1 MLTVL
6 LRLWLCLH
14 LQPLC
19 ALRRAQILLRHPLL
33 PGLLCLTLGCDSS
46 PQSSQALC
54 LDGQQ
59 PGESL
64 KSPPG
69 PGKHRVYCESGLPA
83 TGPSSWALASF
94 HISEGKGN
102 FLNSPP
108 SVLSD
113 QPQRGAQELG
123 GPPKLE
129 VPSLLITCWGGP
141 SCPRSDLHVLLG
153 SVCRG
158 ASAGWKIT

>member
-69 PGKHRVYCESGLPA
+69 PGKHGVY
-83 TGPSSWALASF
+83 ASLV
-94 HISEGKGN
+94 S
-102 FLNSPP
+102 
-108 SVLSD
+108 
-113 QPQRGAQELG
+113 QPQDHR
-123 GPPKLE
+123 
-129 VPSLLITCWGGP
+129 
-141 SCPRSDLHVLLG
+141 
-153 SVCRG
+153 
-158 ASAGWKIT
+158 AGHWQAFTFQKERETF